1 MISVNNRTIYLLV
14 LAFGMSGYELLAGLT
29 QFAGVVSTPYS
40 ISFRALIAV
49 ASMWLLVSNVSRLR
63 SQSSLLAVGFVVF
76 WLLYSLRILYDSIY
90 PHYDMMYSWW
100 YYASWV
106 VGSCFLPMMA
116 MVSWSPTPI
125 ESRQAAKWLLGL
137 LLVAGLLALLLGTA
151 TPEEGRRSANDFYGR
166 FHLSALNPISM
177 GHLGGSI
184 FLLTFWHTLQGGG
197 SAKQIWAWRLF
208 AVLAICLGGGLLIA
222 ANSKGPLLSVVVCL
236 AFMVVLAQGAT
247 RRFVLWT
254 LVTLASLFVPLAYI
268 AENSFGIPT
277 YSRMVEASLITG
289 GSTPERLQRLAAGLG
304 DFISSPILG
313 SRIEESQFGG
323 YPHNIILEALMG
335 TGVLGGALL
344 FVLLATLFFKAACV
358 YRAMP
363 VYGWVC
369 VLFVQHLVAA
379 QVSGAVYT
387 VNYLWMTAGVLIGLT
402 LRKKLIGD
410 NNKLSPSLN

>member
-1 MISVNNRTIYLLV
+1 MISVNNRTIYILV
-14 LAFGMSGYELLAGLT
+14 LALGMSGYELLAGLT
-29 QFAGVVSTPYS
+29 HFAGVVSTPYS
-40 ISFRALIAV
+40 ISFRALIAL
-49 ASMWLLVSNVSRLR
+49 ASAWLLMSNASRLR
-63 SQSSLLAVGFVVF
+63 SQSSWLVVGFVVF
-76 WLLYSLRILYDSIY
+76 WVLYSLRILYDSIY

-116 MVSWSPTPI
+116 MVLWSPTPI

-177 GHLGGSI
+177 GHLGASI
-184 FLLTFWHTLQGGG
+184 FLLTFWHILQGVG
-197 SAKQIWAWRLF
+197 AKQVWVWRLF
-208 AVLAICLGGGLLIA
+208 AVLAICLGGVLLIA
-222 ANSKGPLLSVVVCL
+222 SNSKGPLLSVVVCL
-236 AFMVVLAQGAT
+236 AFMVVLAHGAA

-254 LVTLASLFVPLAYI
+254 LVALASLFVPLAYI
-268 AENSFGIPT
+268 AENGFGVPI
-277 YSRMVEASLITG
+277 YNRMVEASLITG
-289 GSTPERLQRLAAGLG
+289 GSTPERLQRLTAGFG
-304 DFISSPILG
+304 DFISSPLLG

-323 YPHNIILEALMG
+323 YPHNIILEALMA
-335 TGVLGGALL
+335 TGVFGGALL
-344 FVLLATLFFKAACV
+344 FLLLATLFFKAAYV
-358 YRAMP
+358 YRVTP

-402 LRKKLIGD
+402 FRKKLVGG
-410 NNKLSPSLN
+410 NNKLSPSLS

>member
-1 MISVNNRTIYLLV
+1 MISVNNRTIYILV
-14 LAFGMSGYELLAGLT
+14 LALGMSGYELLAGLT
-29 QFAGVVSTPYS
+29 HFAGVVSTPYS
-40 ISFRALIAV
+40 ISFRALIAL
-49 ASMWLLVSNVSRLR
+49 ASAWLLMSNASRLR
-63 SQSSLLAVGFVVF
+63 SQSSWLVVGFVVF

-116 MVSWSPTPI
+116 MVLWSPTPI

-177 GHLGGSI
+177 GHLGASI
-184 FLLTFWHTLQGGG
+184 FLLTFWHTLQGVG
-197 SAKQIWAWRLF
+197 AKQVWVWRLF
-208 AVLAICLGGGLLIA
+208 AVLAICLGGVLLIA
-222 ANSKGPLLSVVVCL
+222 SNSKGPLLSVVVCL
-236 AFMVVLAQGAT
+236 AFMVVLAHGAA

-254 LVTLASLFVPLAYI
+254 LVALASLFVPLAYI
-268 AENSFGIPT
+268 AENSFGVPI
-277 YSRMVEASLITG
+277 YNRMVEASLITG

-304 DFISSPILG
+304 DFISSPLLG

-323 YPHNIILEALMG
+323 YPHNIILEALMA
-335 TGVLGGALL
+335 TGVFGGALL
-344 FVLLATLFFKAACV
+344 FVLLATLFVKAAYV

-363 VYGWVC
+363 AYGWVC

-379 QVSGAVYT
+379 QVSGAVYS
-387 VNYLWMTAGVLIGLT
+387 VNYLWMTAGVLIGLA
-402 LRKKLIGD
+402 LQKKVVDG
-410 NNKLSPSLN
+410 NNKRSSSLS